1 MAVNVAAPASGRISV
16 PETPQAPI
24 TIVPEPSGPSV
35 SASAEMDF
43 LATTVHDLRSPLT
56 SISGEVQLARRFIS
70 RDPARARQALDLAM
84 AQVARMVGL
93 LDELAD
99 LSRVRSNALP
109 LERVIFDLRIV
120 VTDAIARHESG
131 DAPRIASEL
140 PVESIDVRGD
150 PGRIGRILDNLLD
163 NAAKY
168 SPAGAPIYVWLHV
181 VGTEAQIRVEDRGV
195 GIPADAR
202 DRLFT
207 PYFRSSRTR
216 EVPGTGLGLHIS
228 RRVALDLGGRLWLE
242 DSTDVGSVF
251 CLALPRSV

>member
-1 MAVNVAAPASGRISV
+1 LATRIEEAQMAVS
-16 PETPQAPI
+16 EL
-24 TIVPEPSGPSV
+24 SGPSV

-56 SISGEVQLARRFIS
+56 SISGEVQLARRFIA

-84 AQVARMVGL
+84 AQVARMDGL
-93 LDELAD
+93 LEELAD

-131 DAPRIASEL
+131 DAPRITSEL

-150 PGRIGRILDNLLD
+150 PSRIGRILDNLLD

-168 SPAGAPIYVWLHV
+168 SPAGAPIHVSLHV
-181 VGTEAQIRVEDRGV
+181 VGTEAQVRVEDRGV

-216 EVPGTGLGLHIS
+216 DVPGTGLGLHIS
-228 RRVALDLGGRLWLE
+228 RRVAQDHGGHLSLE
-242 DSTDVGSVF
+242 DSTDGGSVF
-251 CLALPRSV
+251 CLALPRFVRRS